1 MLSHLK
7 RVLLKYCV
15 LIVKMYGDMLAKPV
29 IKDATTNYHR
39 LIDVRTLLLLA
50 TLIPF
55 FKSVKN

>member
-1 MLSHLK
+1 
-7 RVLLKYCV
+7 
-15 LIVKMYGDMLAKPV
+15 MLAKPV